1 MKRRYF
7 LAAIGAISLSIA
19 ACSDEKKS
27 DPATSYEKFRERL
40 QNIIGDLRVESVS
53 PHENSVDL
61 RRIGPGWC
69 LSR

>member
-1 MKRRYF
+1 MGFIRSHTNWRKHMKRRYF

-40 QNIIGDLRVESVS
+40 QNIINDLRVESVS
-53 PHENSVDL
+53 PA
-61 RRIGPGWC
+61 
-69 LSR
+69 

>member
-7 LAAIGAISLSIA
+7 LAAIAAISLSIA

-40 QNIIGDLRVESVS
+40 QNIIGALRVESVS
-53 PHENSVDL
+53 SA
-61 RRIGPGWC
+61 
-69 LSR
+69 